1 MFLLVSLAS
10 TLTCLFACF
19 FDLFFFCD
27 GSCLLLLLRSIH
39 VVLNLGSRTIFLTSI
54 WLRKPHLE
62 HIYRN
67 DRQKTKKI
75 QKERS
80 F

>member
-39 VVLNLGSRTIFLTSI
+39 VVLNLGSRTIFFNQYLVEETT
-54 WLRKPHLE
+54 LRTYL
-62 HIYRN
+62 
-67 DRQKTKKI
+67 
-75 QKERS
+75 
-80 F
+80 